1 MQVHPSYVPC
11 TFRKLVK
18 CERLIQ
24 VVYQTLEMPV
34 WNLQN
39 NILLKTVLRVILH
52 QFACDKKIVSVFLS
66 VNKGQMSIW
75 MMK

>member
-1 MQVHPSYVPC
+1 MHIQEVGEVWEANPSGLTAFGNEP
-11 TFRKLVK
+11 
-18 CERLIQ
+18 IWS
-24 VVYQTLEMPV
+24 PV

-39 NILLKTVLRVILH
+39 NILLKTFLHAILH
-52 QFACDKKIVSVFLS
+52 QFACDKKIVSGFLS